1 MKSSDLIGPRSCSI
15 YNRRKDADVNNRRKD
30 AGENGFREIKWAEHR
45 WNTRIGIFF
54 NRVHSLV
61 KILCCHD
68 HGIQNAVKTP
78 DPSLKVEHNGGLS
91 TFPKTE
97 ILEEVS

>member
-1 MKSSDLIGPRSCSI
+1 MTDRKDAGAEVGLKSSDLIGPRSF
-15 YNRRKDADVNNRRKD
+15 YHNRKD

-54 NRVHSLV
+54 NTV
-61 KILCCHD
+61 KSKYFALMIT
-68 HGIQNAVKTP
+68 GYKTP
-78 DPSLKVEHNGGLS
+78 SKLPTPPRVKYNGGLLR
-91 TFPKTE
+91 TFPKAE

>member
-1 MKSSDLIGPRSCSI
+1 MIT
-15 YNRRKDADVNNRRKD
+15 V
-30 AGENGFREIKWAEHR
+30 
-45 WNTRIGIFF
+45 
-54 NRVHSLV
+54 
-61 KILCCHD
+61 
-68 HGIQNAVKTP
+68 QNAVKTP

>member
-1 MKSSDLIGPRSCSI
+1 MKSSDLIWPRSCYI
-15 YNRRKDADVNNRRKD
+15 TDEKTRVKITD

-54 NRVHSLV
+54 NRVYSLV

-78 DPSLKVEHNGGLS
+78 DPSLKVEHNGLS
-91 TFPKTE
+91 ILSKTE